1 MYKDFYTVFN
11 GERDKNVGVET
22 VKRHN
27 LPSTNPIFETQ
38 AIKGKEGSLTKFTGF
53 NDLQIEV
60 QYNFYTLNN
69 INEVWR
75 NIKRWL
81 LNIKD
86 NKLFFSDDPE
96 VFYKVKRVS
105 LPTSIERSKH
115 IGKFNAIFICE
126 PFSYMEDGELE
137 INLDI
142 GDNFLFN
149 QYGYFSKPIFII
161 TGSGLVTLKINDKDI
176 VKATVIDDLII
187 DTERELSYKETI
199 KNISNTSISGK
210 YKNLYLDVGDNVINI
225 KADKTIQK
233 IEIIPNW
240 RDY

>member
-27 LPSTNPIFETQ
+27 LPSTNPTFETE
-38 AIKGKEGSLTKFTGF
+38 AIKGREGSLTKFTGF

-60 QYNFYTLNN
+60 EYNFYTLKN

-75 NIKRWL
+75 NIKKWL
-81 LNIKD
+81 LNIND
-86 NKLFFSDDPE
+86 NKLHFSDDPE

-105 LPTSIERSKH
+105 LPNSIERSKH
-115 IGKFNAIFICE
+115 IGRFTATFICE

-137 INLDI
+137 IELSI

-149 QYGYFSKPIFII
+149 QYGYFAKPRFVI
-161 TGSGLVTLKINDKDI
+161 TGSGLVTIKINNKDV
-176 VKATVIDDLII
+176 VKANVTDSLII
-187 DTERELSYKETI
+187 DTEKELSYKETI
-199 KNISNTSISGK
+199 KNISNNSISGK
-210 YKNLYLDVGDNVINI
+210 YKSLYLDVGDNIVNI
-225 KADKTIQK
+225 EADSTIQK